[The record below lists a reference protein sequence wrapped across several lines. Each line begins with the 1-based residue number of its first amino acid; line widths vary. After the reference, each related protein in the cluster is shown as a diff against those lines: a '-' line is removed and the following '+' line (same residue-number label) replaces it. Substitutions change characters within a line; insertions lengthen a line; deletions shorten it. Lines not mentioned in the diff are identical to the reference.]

1 MHVKN
6 ILSKLRAAEII
17 DEFAASGRY
26 HFTAEQMRSVIGG
39 SSAAARTALG
49 RLAKKGMI
57 ASPARGFYIIVPPEY
72 RRLGCLPA
80 DQFIPALMEKSR
92 CLYYA
97 ALLSAAEY
105 HGAAHHRPQVFQ
117 VALVKNRRPISCG
130 TVRVSFIARKNIS
143 EVPVQEINTPRGSVR
158 VSSIEATA
166 LDLVGYAH
174 RVGGLDHVATIF
186 CELADDISPELLV
199 SAARTAPV
207 TWAQRLGHLLEVV
220 GAADKALPLKDYVRR
235 CAQGT
240 VLLVPGLPKGRACRA
255 KDWRLYVNAEIEV
268 DL

>member
-1 MHVKN
+1 MEK
-6 ILSKLRAAEII
+6 LSPKLRAAEVI

-26 HFTAEQMRSVIGG
+26 HFTAEQMRSMTGG
-39 SSAAARTALG
+39 SSAAARTALT

-57 ASPARGFYIIVPPEY
+57 ASPARGFYVIVPPEY

-80 DQFIPALMEKSR
+80 DQFIPALMEKSGR
-92 CLYYA
+92 IYYA

-117 VALVKNRRPISCG
+117 VALAKNRRPISCG
-130 TVRVSFIARKNIS
+130 TVRVSFVARKNIS
-143 EVPVQEINTPRGSVR
+143 EVPVREINTPRGSIQ

-186 CELADDISPELLV
+186 CELAGDISPELLV
-199 SAARTAPV
+199 AAARTAPI

-220 GAADKALPLKDYVRR
+220 GAVDKALPLKDYIRQR
-235 CAQGT
+235 AQGT
-240 VLLVPGLPKGRACRA
+240 VLLVPGLPKGRARRA

>member
-1 MHVKN
+1 MYVRNKS
-6 ILSKLRAAEII
+6 SKPRTAEVV

-26 HFTAEQMRSVIGG
+26 HFTVEQMRSVMGG
-39 SSAAARTALG
+39 SSSAVRLALG

-80 DQFIPALMEKSR
+80 DQFIPALMEKSKR
-92 CLYYA
+92 FYYA

-117 VALVKNRRPISCG
+117 VALAKNRRPISCG
-130 TVRVSFIARKNIS
+130 TVRVSFIARRNIS
-143 EVPVQEINTPRGSVR
+143 EVPVQEINTARGPVR

-186 CELADDISPELLV
+186 CELADDISPDLLV
-199 SAARTAPV
+199 SAAWTAPV

-220 GAADKALPLKDYVRR
+220 GSADKALPLKNYVRQ

-240 VLLVPGLPKGRACRA
+240 VLLVPGLPKGRAHRA
-255 KDWRLYVNAEIEV
+255 KDWRLYINAEIEA